1 METCVER
8 YRQSVASSFFGNQR
22 TFGPPLPWQSD
33 AVHGGLVPLRT
44 SLRVSQLGGYG
55 LSEPVPPVPLVLM
68 PPELVPP
75 ELMPPELMPPE
86 LMPPELMPPELMPPE
101 LAPPALMPPE
111 LAPP

>member
-22 TFGPPLPWQSD
+22 TFGPPFPWQSD

-68 PPELVPP
+68 PPELAPP
-75 ELMPPELMPPE
+75 ELRPPPARPAPPLMPP
-86 LMPPELMPPELMPPE
+86 PP
-101 LAPPALMPPE
+101 LAPAIGSARVAMLQLPAALLP
-111 LAPP
+111 